1 MAGINSIEILD
12 LPSSVTVDDT
22 FECFNCASDNES
34 KSSSDQIALIAGIS
48 AGAGGLVIFLV
59 PSALSSHAFA
69 VRCVTDVALC
79 RYQVVLY
86 LYVRQN
92 QEEESTP
99 IHVLSIADLK
109 AQLQDDM

>member
-1 MAGINSIEILD
+1 MLVVFSDETKPIINVARIKEMAGINSIEILD

-59 PSALSSHAFA
+59 
-69 VRCVTDVALC
+69 
-79 RYQVVLY
+79 VLY